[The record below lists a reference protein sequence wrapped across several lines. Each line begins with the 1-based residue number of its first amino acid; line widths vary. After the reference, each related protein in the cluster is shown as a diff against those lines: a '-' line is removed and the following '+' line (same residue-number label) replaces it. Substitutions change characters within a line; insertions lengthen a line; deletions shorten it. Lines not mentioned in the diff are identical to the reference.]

1 MNPSNDKDLPE
12 ILAAVRSVTK
22 PAAVP
27 KFVLQ
32 EGCLTTPMAGDLH
45 YYSAE
50 SDTIAL
56 VSGCP
61 TIFGMLTDKVE
72 PKLDYP
78 MQLIGDLPVG
88 KTLKDF
94 SQFTDGYCQ
103 GLADVINVASQL
115 FPADSTAGVHVTVSL
130 DLQSLHNPTQSE
142 GARVS
147 FCCFGVIS
155 VPCSREIFMSALK
168 MQMEAGAAAQR
179 IMHRIGVEA
188 MQEVAQQNPE
198 TDPFAMSPPE
208 DQAPDLSAET
218 KVTEQGFMAGGL
230 ADLASRRLPH

>member
-12 ILAAVRSVTK
+12 VLAAVRSVTK
-22 PAAVP
+22 PTAVP

-32 EGCLTTPMAGDLH
+32 EARLTTPMAGDLH

-56 VSGCP
+56 VCGCP
-61 TIFGMLTDKVE
+61 TIFGILTDKVE
-72 PKLDYP
+72 PVLSYP
-78 MQLIGDLPVG
+78 MQLMGDLPVG
-88 KTLKDF
+88 KTLEDF
-94 SQFTDGYCQ
+94 SQLSDAYCQ

-115 FPADSTAGVHVTVSL
+115 FPADSTAGVPVTVSL
-130 DLQSLHNPTQSE
+130 DLQSLNSPTPSD
-142 GARVS
+142 GGRVS

-168 MQMEAGAAAQR
+168 MQIDAGSAAQR

-188 MQEVAQQNPE
+188 MQEVAQQDPDA
-198 TDPFAMSPPE
+198 DPFAMSQAE
-208 DQAPDLSAET
+208 NQAPDLAAGT
-218 KVTEQGFMAGGL
+218 KVTEEGFMVGGL

>member
-12 ILAAVRSVTK
+12 VLAAVRSVTK
-22 PAAVP
+22 PTAVP

-56 VSGCP
+56 VCGCP
-61 TIFGMLTDKVE
+61 TIFGVFTDKVE
-72 PKLDYP
+72 PALSYP

-88 KTLKDF
+88 KTLEDF
-94 SQFTDGYCQ
+94 SQLSGAYCQ
-103 GLADVINVASQL
+103 GLADVINVTSQL
-115 FPADSTAGVHVTVSL
+115 FPADSTADVPVTVSL
-130 DLQSLHNPTQSE
+130 DLQSLNSPTPSE
-142 GARVS
+142 GDRVS

-188 MQEVAQQNPE
+188 MQEVAQQDPDA
-198 TDPFAMSPPE
+198 DPFAMSPPE

-218 KVTEQGFMAGGL
+218 KVTEEGFMVGGL